1 MTTMADVAK
10 RAGVSIMTVS
20 RVVNNSG
27 YVKPS
32 TRQKVLAAMQ
42 ELNYVPKSQQSSPH
56 DTWMLIVPDITNPF
70 FTFIARGMEDVARK
84 HGFRVFIANTDEDL
98 DKELEYVQMC
108 LEYQVRGALVV
119 PVGDPSRENL
129 MRLTEHHVPFV
140 LIDREIDGLDADL
153 VKGDIRET
161 SRRLVDHLLEL
172 GHHRIAAVV
181 GPLHSASS
189 RERLD
194 GYRDALLRRGLP
206 VDESLIFTAPMTRD
220 MDAAFIDEL
229 ARRADAPSALFLSN
243 MFQYAHIVR
252 RLRALGLS
260 IPEDISVVSFGNTDD
275 LASVDS
281 LATAAVQPAYNYGS
295 LGAQL
300 LLERIEGVRRT
311 ATRIVLNSEI
321 VVRRSTAPPR
331 VRAIQEG

>member
-42 ELNYVPKSQQSSPH
+42 ELNYVPKGQQSSPH

-98 DKELEYVQMC
+98 QKEQEYVQMC
-108 LEYQVRGALVV
+108 LDYQVRGALVV

-129 MRLTEHHVPFV
+129 VRLTEHQVPFV
-140 LIDREIDGLDADL
+140 LIDREIEGLDADL

-161 SRRLVDHLLEL
+161 SRRLVEHLLDL
-172 GHHRIAAVV
+172 GHERIAAVV

-194 GYRDALLRRGLP
+194 GYRDALLHKGLP

-220 MDAAFIDEL
+220 MDASFVDAL
-229 ARRADAPSALFLSN
+229 VGRSDAPTALFLGN

-252 RLRALGLS
+252 RLRGLGLS
-260 IPEDISVVSFGNTDD
+260 IPHDISVVSFGNTDD

-300 LLERIEGVRRT
+300 LLERIEGVRKT
-311 ATRIVLNSEI
+311 STRIVLHSEM
-321 VVRRSTAPPR
+321 VVRSSTAPPP
-331 VRAIQEG
+331 VRMTKKR

>member
-20 RVVNNSG
+20 RVVNRSG

-32 TRQKVLAAMQ
+32 TRQKVLMAMQ
-42 ELNYVPKSQQSSPH
+42 ELHYVPKGQQSSTH

-98 DKELEYVQMC
+98 DKEQEYVQMC
-108 LEYQVRGALVV
+108 LDYRVRGALVV
-119 PVGDPSRENL
+119 PVGDPSRETL
-129 MRLTEHHVPFV
+129 ARLFENQVPFV
-140 LIDREIDGLDADL
+140 LIDREIEGLDADL

-161 SRRLVDHLLEL
+161 SRRLVEHLLDL
-172 GHHRIAAVV
+172 GHERIAAVV

-189 RERLD
+189 RERID
-194 GYRDALLRRGLP
+194 GYRDALLQRGLP
-206 VDESLIFTAPMTRD
+206 VDDRLIFTAPMTRE
-220 MDAAFIDEL
+220 MDASFVDEL
-229 ARRADAPSALFLSN
+229 VRRPDAPTALFLGN

-252 RLRALGLS
+252 RLRALGLR

-300 LLERIEGVRRT
+300 LLERIEGVRKT
-311 ATRIVLNSEI
+311 TTKIVLNSEI
-321 VVRRSTAPPR
+321 MMRSSTAPPALR
-331 VRAIQEG
+331 TAIKG